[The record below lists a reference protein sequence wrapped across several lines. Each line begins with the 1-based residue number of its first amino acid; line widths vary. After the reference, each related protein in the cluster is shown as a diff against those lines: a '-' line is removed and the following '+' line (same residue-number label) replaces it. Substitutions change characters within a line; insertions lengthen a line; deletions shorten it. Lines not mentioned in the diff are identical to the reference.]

1 MKYFTLQ
8 ECIYS
13 ATAEARG
20 IDNTPSPEIEA
31 HIVESVETLL
41 DPLREAWEAYC
52 RQHNLSGVGINIS
65 SGYRCPKLNAAVGGS
80 STSAHMSGYAFDL
93 VPTNRQMR
101 TFKRFCREWLA
112 GKAFDQLISE
122 GEDNSG
128 MPSWMHVDYKHPDG
142 AQQRRDMMS
151 MINGKYV
158 RPMTE

>member
-13 ATAEARG
+13 ATAEEKG
-20 IDNTPSPEIEA
+20 IDNTPTPEIKA
-31 HIVESVETLL
+31 HIVESVEMLL
-41 DPLREAWEAYC
+41 DPLREAWQQYC
-52 RQHNLSGVGINIS
+52 EVNKLGSPGINIS
-65 SGYRCPKLNAAVGGS
+65 SGYRCPALNKEVHGS
-80 STSAHMSGYAFDL
+80 KTSAHMSGYAFDL

-101 TFKRFCREWLA
+101 TFKLFCREWLA

-128 MPSWMHVDYKHPDG
+128 MPSWMHVGYKHPDG
-142 AQQRRDMMS
+142 TRQRQDMMS
-151 MINGKYV
+151 MIHGKYV